1 MRRCPRNR
9 ARYFLKRIMHSE
21 GHEIIVRRRLPAY
34 AFYLGAVAAFLAG
47 VGVGQAQGVVAVLS
61 SGSGYYTESLE
72 GFEKEWGQ
80 KVMSVNIANRKLD
93 IPQGTGIV
101 VAFGA
106 KAALQPCPDTVK
118 MIYWAPGLV
127 PGQIVSACE
136 KVKVSMLPRPGI
148 LLAKLK
154 EMQPGLR
161 NLRMLYISSDFAQYA
176 EELKRSAS
184 AFGISFRP
192 EKIHNAAQVPDR
204 LRAMNP
210 KPDAIWLAPDPMLI
224 NPQNFSTLKE
234 YSWTNLV
241 PLYTAS
247 SGLVEQGATASVA
260 ADFFEIGRVTALAAR
275 RALAEEHDSQEIYP
289 ELIGTS
295 VNLSAA
301 SKAGL
306 SLGSEFLRTVQKVFP

>member
-1 MRRCPRNR
+1 MVARR
-9 ARYFLKRIMHSE
+9 H
-21 GHEIIVRRRLPAY
+21 LPAY
-34 AFYLGAVAAFLAG
+34 TFCLGAAAVLVACAC
-47 VGVGQAQGVVAVLS
+47 VGHAQGVVAVLS
-61 SGSGYYTESLE
+61 SGSGYYKESLE
-72 GFEKEWGQ
+72 GFEKEWGR
-80 KVMSVNIANRKLD
+80 KILSVNIANSELEL
-93 IPQGTGIV
+93 PQGTGIV

-127 PGQIVSACE
+127 PGQMVSACE

-148 LLAKLK
+148 LLAKIK

-161 NLRMLYISSDFAQYA
+161 NLRMLYISSDFAEYA

-184 AFGISFRP
+184 AFGISLRP

-224 NPQNFSTLKE
+224 NPHNFTTLRE

-260 ADFFEIGRVTALAAR
+260 ADFSEIGRVTALAAR
-275 RALAEEHDSQEIYP
+275 RALTEDHDSQDIYP
-289 ELIGTS
+289 ELIGTT

-306 SLGSEFLRTVQKVFP
+306 SLGSEFLLTVQKVFP